1 MNESLDLRNRILKM
15 RESNNVVL
23 DQAKSEIK
31 TPETSTEIPPQ
42 KTQNDVMSRGVNFE
56 IKLEK
61 ENTSL
66 ENKKIEKFYFSI
78 HAPYQIRENK
88 DYNSELELKRIE
100 IIKTFNDYLEKY
112 TKEFNSKFVDTFSF
126 TCDDKGESNKKYM
139 IDPTHLSPE
148 ALPIIEQSINNL

>member
-1 MNESLDLRNRILKM
+1 MSFIEKFLES
-15 RESNNVVL
+15 
-23 DQAKSEIK
+23 
-31 TPETSTEIPPQ
+31 
-42 KTQNDVMSRGVNFE
+42 
-56 IKLEK
+56 
-61 ENTSL
+61 
-66 ENKKIEKFYFSI
+66 KKIEKFYFSI

-100 IIKTFNDYLEKY
+100 IIKTFNNYLEKY